1 MCFLYQE
8 TITGT
13 KEILEKLPVYYYNAL
28 LKKNDI
34 DFFNKIRYFIL
45 AVASQELTLMETYR
59 SGHNEPDSKSG
70 SPQGLVGS
78 NPTVSATPERSPLC
92 SGLFFVCDRNKPSN
106 RSLAPPFSQKVS
118 LGVLFS
124 CKRPHDGSLSLP
136 TFCELREVKSLLRK
150 AENIFF
156 IVLIQNKSTCKNR
169 CFCFG
174 NRK

>member
-1 MCFLYQE
+1 
-8 TITGT
+8 
-13 KEILEKLPVYYYNAL
+13 
-28 LKKNDI
+28 
-34 DFFNKIRYFIL
+34 
-45 AVASQELTLMETYR
+45 METYR

-156 IVLIQNKSTCKNR
+156 IVLIQTKAPVKTGAFVLGTVSNFNVRWKSFLTLPRFPPFVKMQIRSISGAPLMLRILFVLRNVGCGREKWLI
-169 CFCFG
+169 
-174 NRK
+174 